1 VPLALIISWKTRRI
15 IRIAFYLRIK
25 PAGIAFVD
33 GVVACKPV
41 EVDASL
47 VADGVAGEEPAGEAV
62 VEAVAEQ
69 VTARVVMVVAELT
82 AESDRVV
89 DIVEF
94 LAVGYP
100 LPERIVDRAGCR
112 DMDRAGRAVG
122 RQGKLGDGV
131 ALRVIGG
138 GNVTVSRG

>member
-1 VPLALIISWKTRRI
+1 MMSKQVRWINRLTEWSFCRRSE
-15 IRIAFYLRIK
+15 
-25 PAGIAFVD
+25 PAGIALVD
-33 GVVACKPV
+33 GIVAREAV